1 MKFAPVAI
9 VFFALSAGFASG
21 AIAQGRHDDPG
32 RQHGVLR
39 ASGVGVITS
48 LNAPA
53 KKITLEHEPID
64 KFKMPA
70 ATHEFKLKSTK
81 TAGKLSE
88 GDKVAFEVE
97 KSGPDLTVSRLSK
110 RK

>member
-1 MKFAPVAI
+1 MKFAPIALVI
-9 VFFALSAGFASG
+9 FALSTGFVSG
-21 AIAQGRHDDPG
+21 AIAQRHDEPG

-39 ASGVGVITS
+39 ASSVGVITS

-70 ATHEFKLKSTK
+70 ATHEFKLKSRK

>member
-1 MKFAPVAI
+1 MKFAPIAI
-9 VFFALSAGFASG
+9 VVFALSTSFVSG
-21 AIAQGRHDDPG
+21 AIAQGRHDEPG

-48 LNAPA
+48 INAPA

-64 KFKMPA
+64 KFKMAA

-81 TAGKLSE
+81 TAGKLNQ

-97 KSGPDLTVSRLSK
+97 KSGPNLMVSRLSK
-110 RK
+110 RN

>member
-1 MKFAPVAI
+1 MKFAPIAI
-9 VFFALSAGFASG
+9 VVFALSTGFASG

-32 RQHGVLR
+32 HKHGVLR

-64 KFKMPA
+64 KFKMAA

-81 TAGKLSE
+81 TAGKLIE

-97 KSGPDLTVSRLSK
+97 KSGPDLTVSRLAK

>member
-1 MKFAPVAI
+1 MKFAPIAV
-9 VFFALSAGFASG
+9 VVFALTAGFATG
-21 AIAQGRHDDPG
+21 AVAQGRYDEPG

-48 LNAPA
+48 LDAPA

-64 KFKMPA
+64 KFKMPS

-81 TAGKLSE
+81 TAGKLNQ

-97 KSGPDLTVSRLSK
+97 KSGQDLTISRLSK
-110 RK
+110 RN